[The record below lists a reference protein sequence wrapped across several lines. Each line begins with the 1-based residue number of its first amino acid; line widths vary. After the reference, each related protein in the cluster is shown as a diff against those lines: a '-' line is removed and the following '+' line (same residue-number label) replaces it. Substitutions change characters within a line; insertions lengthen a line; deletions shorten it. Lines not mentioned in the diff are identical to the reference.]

1 MKVAVLSDIYAL
13 GNNENTHKIA
23 VINISICKHI
33 GYKNMTANPLI
44 ERIKIPG
51 ETFRLPSGG
60 LFYEPGI
67 LSEKVID
74 GEIYVWPMTAIDE
87 IALKTPDLLF
97 SGDAITQVFA
107 RCIPDVIKPGK
118 MLAKD
123 IDFLLICLRKVSYG
137 PHMEISYTH
146 NCENAKEHSYISNV
160 EEFLKKSKRIDPN
173 KINKDFHVTLKN
185 GQIVH
190 MEPISFEN
198 YIALMQVNDTDVTPE
213 KLTQRLIFSVSKI
226 IKSVD
231 GDTDT
236 NHIQEWLSKI
246 PPMLMKQVT
255 DSIEKTTEWGPDFMT
270 TVKCRDCGQEVQVQA
285 PLNPLAFFT

>member
-1 MKVAVLSDIYAL
+1 MAD
-13 GNNENTHKIA
+13 
-23 VINISICKHI
+23 
-33 GYKNMTANPLI
+33 NPLLA
-44 ERIKIPG
+44 RIRIPG

-60 LFYEPGI
+60 LFYEPGV

-74 GEIYVWPMTAIDE
+74 GEIYVSPMTAIDE

-97 SGDAITQVFA
+97 SGQAIPQVFG
-107 RCIPDVIKPGK
+107 RCIPDVLKAGK

-123 IDFLLICLRKVSYG
+123 VDFLLIALRKVSFG
-137 PHMEISYTH
+137 PQMELTYTH
-146 NCENAKEHSYISNV
+146 TCEKAKEHSYIVNV
-160 EEFLKKSKRIDPN
+160 DEFLKKSKRIDPN
-173 KINKDFHVTLKN
+173 TVSKNFHLTLSN

-190 MEPISFEN
+190 VEPISFES
-198 YIALMQVNDTDVTPE
+198 YVALMQASEADVEPA
-213 KLTQRLIFSVSKI
+213 KLAQRLVFSVSQI

-231 GDTDT
+231 SVTD
-236 NHIQEWLSKI
+236 NAHIQEWLAHI

-270 TVKCRDCGQEVQVQA
+270 TMKCKDCGLEAQVQA